1 MLTAVKKLAFSIT
14 LALVYSTAF
23 AQEDISRIISHYN
36 TATEDYTPEST
47 ADSDTVF
54 ADLIGFEWAHQSVYA
69 LSRDGIVSGR
79 CEGVFAPGDNV
90 KIKEFIKLAVLV
102 GGLYGEGFDCD
113 FEKLD
118 KNDWSYPYIA
128 SAKKSGIIDFLPY
141 DTDFDEYITR
151 EQTAV
156 ISAKTLEFSGVSVN
170 GDYSVLFTDDGEI
183 NSQNKKYVYALKD
196 MKILNGFGDGSF
208 MPSANLRRCDSAV
221 IIYKLRETLKNS
233 L

>member
-1 MLTAVKKLAFSIT
+1 MKKFAFIIA

-90 KIKEFIKLAVLV
+90 KI
-102 GGLYGEGFDCD
+102 
-113 FEKLD
+113 
-118 KNDWSYPYIA
+118 
-128 SAKKSGIIDFLPY
+128 
-141 DTDFDEYITR
+141 R
-151 EQTAV
+151 
-156 ISAKTLEFSGVSVN
+156 VS
-170 GDYSVLFTDDGEI
+170 DGEI
-183 NSQNKKYVYALKD
+183 AATVGNTAAD
-196 MKILNGFGDGSF
+196 TGM
-208 MPSANLRRCDSAV
+208 AADSV
-221 IIYKLRETLKNS
+221 TPD
-233 L
+233 